1 MVVTMMGI
9 LLSPVE
15 ARGTAREADRD
26 VVVGR
31 MAEPAARSTGV
42 SQHEHRRTDRLRE
55 EALHRKGYIPG
66 LTGPDEPA
74 R

>member
-26 VVVGR
+26 VVVGSMGSR
-31 MAEPAARSTGV
+31 RNGGSTGV

-55 EALHRKGYIPG
+55 EALHRKGYIYR
-66 LTGPDEPA
+66 A
-74 R
+74 